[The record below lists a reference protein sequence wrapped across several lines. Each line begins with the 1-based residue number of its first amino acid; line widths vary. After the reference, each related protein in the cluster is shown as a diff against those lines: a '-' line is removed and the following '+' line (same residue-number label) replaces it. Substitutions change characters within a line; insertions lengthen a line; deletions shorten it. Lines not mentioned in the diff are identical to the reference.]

1 MGENMTYKIMT
12 STSNGT
18 NEYWSFVK
26 VDVTSST
33 DFSSTILDDVETK
46 LKELMKSIPITRL
59 KVVTEIDFTSDLI
72 FDTEG

>member
-26 VDVTSST
+26 VDSISST